1 MRKDQWRFC
10 TGISLIL
17 LIVSFAVSTQFR
29 QIYALPSQM
38 RIMQGETTLFQVN
51 YPLTVDVSADLNH
64 SINLNAK
71 SGGDLFSRPVF
82 LEPVQLGQA
91 TVDFKL
97 LGFIP
102 IKQVQVDIL
111 PPLKMVAGGQ
121 SIGVVLHS
129 NGVIVVGSSAILGA
143 NGDYVDPAK
152 AAGIQV
158 GDVILEI
165 NETKVNTDRE
175 VAEIIDASG
184 NDQKELVLL
193 LRRDNETITV
203 QVRPVLCQD
212 TKRYRIGLFVRD
224 RAVGVGTLTFFDPGT
239 YAYGALGHVITDSDT
254 NQAIECKDG
263 KIVPATVSG
272 IQSGK
277 VGHPGEKIG
286 SFIEEDEVIGT
297 IEKNTNFGI
306 YGKVNSETSK
316 HMYSEPLDVASM
328 NQIETGYAEMLT
340 VVDGQTVERFAI
352 NIEKINMQEYP
363 EGKGLVIKVTDE
375 RLLAKTGGIVQG
387 MSGSPI
393 IQKGRI
399 VGAVTHVFV
408 HDPTKGYGC
417 FMDWMLMEGGVIP
430 KKMPQEMPQLFTR
443 RVSLSA

>member
-1 MRKDQWRFC
+1 MKKDKWRFC

-17 LIVSFAVSTQFR
+17 LIISFTVSAQFR

-38 RIMQGETTLFQVN
+38 RIMQGETALFQVN
-51 YPLTVDVSADLNH
+51 YPLTVNVSADLNH

-71 SGGDLFSRPVF
+71 GSDDFFSRPVF

-111 PPLKMVAGGQ
+111 PPLKMVVGGQ

-129 NGVIVVGSSAILGA
+129 NGVIVVGSSAVLSE
-143 NGDYVDPAK
+143 NDSYVDPAK

-165 NETKVNTDRE
+165 NQRKVNTDRE

-184 NDQKELVLL
+184 NEQKKLELL
-193 LRRDNETITV
+193 LRRDNETIAV
-203 QVRPVLCQD
+203 QVSPVLCQE

-224 RAVGVGTLTFFDPGT
+224 RAVGVGTLTFFDPVT

-286 SFIEEDEVIGT
+286 SFIEADEVIGN

-316 HMYSEPLDVASM
+316 YIYSEPLDVASM
-328 NQIETGYAEMLT
+328 NQIEPGYAEMLT

-393 IQKGRI
+393 IQNGKL

-417 FMDWMLMEGGVIP
+417 FMDWMLMEGGIIP
-430 KKMPQEMPQLFTR
+430 KKNPQEMPQLFTR
-443 RVSLSA
+443 GFSLSA